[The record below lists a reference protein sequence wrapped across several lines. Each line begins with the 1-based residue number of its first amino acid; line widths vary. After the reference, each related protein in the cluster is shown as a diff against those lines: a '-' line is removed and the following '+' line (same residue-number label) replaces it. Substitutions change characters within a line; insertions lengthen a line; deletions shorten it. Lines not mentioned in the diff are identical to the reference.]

1 MNGQATTFNYTEP
14 ISRHNTAKHF
24 VDDVNNRQHDP
35 IGLDAGWATK
45 KWEHRQFTFFL
56 LIAEVNA
63 IIHAEVN
70 AINSQACGR
79 NAKAEATLV
88 F

>member
-1 MNGQATTFNYTEP
+1 MNGQATTFNYMEP

-24 VDDVNNRQHDP
+24 VDNVNNRRHDP

-45 KWEHRQFTFFL
+45 KWEHRQCMFFL

-63 IIHAEVN
+63 I
-70 AINSQACGR
+70 NSLARGR
-79 NAKAEATLV
+79 NAKAEPTLV
-88 F
+88 FRKK